1 MGENWDEIVDD
12 LREKATTNGVHP
24 VWQKMAEATPILAQ
38 FAAFPQNEV
47 VEQKADKFD
56 MSAAKID
63 PADSKSLVIAL
74 SEFEQKSSDATIKMA
89 LQKAKAQLKGKR
101 GLRDISGLESLEGEA
116 SIISVL
122 LNIHLG
128 NDSSKSLKELG
139 KLNLKSL
146 KNLQI

>member
-1 MGENWDEIVDD
+1 
-12 LREKATTNGVHP
+12 
-24 VWQKMAEATPILAQ
+24 MAEATPILAQ

-116 SIISVL
+116 HHQRLIEHSPWKMIL
-122 LNIHLG
+122 Q
-128 NDSSKSLKELG
+128 
-139 KLNLKSL
+139 NLL
-146 KNLQI
+146 KNLKNPI